1 MSGIQDDQHA
11 VFNFRMFLVLN
22 SIQFFSIQSELVFHP
37 VQKNWNASWNFTR
50 KRKHD
55 ACPINWR
62 NVEVVPLA
70 LSFERFVTILVGIVS
85 IFGIS
90 VLVD

>member
-37 VQKNWNASWNFTR
+37 VQK
-50 KRKHD
+50 
-55 ACPINWR
+55 IGM
-62 NVEVVPLA
+62 PLGTSREKENTMLA
-70 LSFERFVTILVGIVS
+70 Q
-85 IFGIS
+85 
-90 VLVD
+90 